1 MGAVADDKAFEDAI
15 MVLCEACGAES
26 PTCGYELATTRP
38 CPRCK
43 AEIAPLATPLDV
55 DAHDLV
61 AVVTSA
67 RVPVLIDFWAPWC
80 PPCRLAGPIVKK
92 VAADMAGKALVLKVD
107 TDRQPEL
114 AAEFEV
120 SAIPTF
126 VVIRDRKIVSRQAG
140 LARPGTMKRWLS
152 TDLIVEEQ

>member
-1 MGAVADDKAFEDAI
+1 MGAVPDDRTFDDAV
-15 MVLCEACGAES
+15 MVPCHTCAAKN
-26 PTCGYELATTRP
+26 PTRGHELAATRF

-43 AEIAPLATPLDV
+43 AAIAPLAAPLDV

-152 TDLIVEEQ
+152 TDLTVEER